1 MISKHALRTPHL
13 PLLPLDP
20 RTSHPTRPRQCLE
33 RTLRPVMI
41 ITSPDHV
48 HMERHPGRHCP
59 ATQPMMDHLA
69 IQLPNHWS
77 REAKI
82 TDEEGARR
90 DVDDGA

>member
-1 MISKHALRTPHL
+1 M
-13 PLLPLDP
+13 
-20 RTSHPTRPRQCLE
+20 
-33 RTLRPVMI
+33 MI